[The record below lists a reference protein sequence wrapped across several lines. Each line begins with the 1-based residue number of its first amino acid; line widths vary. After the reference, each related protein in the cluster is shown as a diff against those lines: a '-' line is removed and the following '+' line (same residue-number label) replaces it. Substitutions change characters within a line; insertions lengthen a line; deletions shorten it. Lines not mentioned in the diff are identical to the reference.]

1 MAQLS
6 TKIKEYLKANSVNEV
21 DFTKDVLLQDD
32 MPNGVSAP
40 YIKEWNISGVAKPSD
55 SDLSAVESA
64 ANTAEANAQVI
75 ATRVA
80 LYGGAVKQLE
90 NIIENGLEAEIA
102 RVAQIK
108 ADNPKS

>member
-32 MPNGVSAP
+32 GQGA
-40 YIKEWNISGVAKPSD
+40 YIKEWNISGVSKPSD
-55 SDLSAVESA
+55 SDLSAVESV
-64 ANTAEANAQVI
+64 ANTTEANAQVVS
-75 ATRVA
+75 TRLS
-80 LYGGAVKQLE
+80 LYGSIGEQIE
-90 NIIENGLEAEIA
+90 YITENGLDAWQTK
-102 RVAQIK
+102 VAQIK

>member
-6 TKIKEYLKANSVNEV
+6 TKIKVYLENNGFSPV
-21 DFTKDVLLQDD
+21 DFSKDVLLQDD
-32 MPNGVSAP
+32 GQGA

-55 SDLSAVESA
+55 SDLSAVESVA
-64 ANTAEANAQVI
+64 DTAEANAQVI

-80 LYGGAVKQLE
+80 LYGGAIKQLE

-108 ADNPKS
+108 ADNPKQ

>member
-21 DFTKDVLLQDD
+21 DFTTDVLLQDD
-32 MPNGVSAP
+32 GQGA
-40 YIKEWNISGVAKPSD
+40 YIKEWNISGVSKPSD

-64 ANTAEANAQVI
+64 ANTAEANAQVV
-75 ATRVA
+75 ATRTS
-80 LYGGAVKQLE
+80 LYGSIGEQIE
-90 NIIENGLEAEIA
+90 YITENGLDAWQTK
-102 RVAQIK
+102 VAQIK

>member
-6 TKIKEYLKANSVNEV
+6 TKIKEYLKANSVNTV

-32 MPNGVSAP
+32 GQGA

-64 ANTAEANAQVI
+64 ATTTEANAVVV
-75 ATRVA
+75 ATRKS
-80 LYGGAVKQLE
+80 LYGSLEKQME
-90 NIIENGLEAEIA
+90 NIIENGLDAEVA